1 MYCNAV
7 VDKEQYDELMNKYLE
22 LQKQTTN
29 LQNLN
34 EDLTKERDSFE
45 RAYTRT
51 RSALE
56 DEMVERRRYSEQVD
70 MYEKMFA
77 KTQYQTDNAIE
88 LANKYKELVKRYKEE
103 NSMLVQRIKKL
114 AVSRDGDSS
123 MFSQT
128 TEETFK

>member
-22 LQKQTTN
+22 QEKQLIA

-34 EDLTKERDSFE
+34 DSLTEERDSWE
-45 RAYTRT
+45 RAYTSI

-77 KTQYQTDNAIE
+77 KAQHQTDNAIE

-114 AVSRDGDSS
+114 AVSRDGDNST
-123 MFSQT
+123 FSQT